1 MKKSYILIFVA
12 ASCIMSLASC
22 VSETMV
28 YEDNDAEIGF
38 APVSGPATKIVSGA
52 MDKEYSQYETFGI
65 SPGIKMLVPVWIG
78 AVSQRLKV
86 RCHFI

>member
-1 MKKSYILIFVA
+1 MKKSYILIFA
-12 ASCIMSLASC
+12 AATCIMSLASC

-52 MDKEYSQYETFGI
+52 MDTEYSRYETFGI
-65 SPGIKMLVPVWIG
+65 FAWHKNVG
-78 AVSQRLKV
+78 SQRLKV